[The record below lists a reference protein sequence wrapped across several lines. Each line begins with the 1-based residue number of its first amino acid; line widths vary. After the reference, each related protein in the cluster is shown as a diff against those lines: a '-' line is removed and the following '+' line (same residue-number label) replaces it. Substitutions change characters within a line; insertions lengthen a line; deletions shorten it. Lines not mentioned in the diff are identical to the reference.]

1 MLIEGAIV
9 AQKLTKRFDSFTAVN
24 GIDFSVKY
32 GECFGL
38 LGPNG
43 AGKTSTVKMIY
54 GFSPVTSGKL
64 YIFGEDI
71 MAGTREIK
79 SCLGIVSQED
89 NLDPEL
95 TVRENLL
102 VYASY
107 FRLDRK
113 AARARADEILSFMGL
128 EDKANEVVENL
139 SGGLKRRLT
148 IGRALINQPE
158 LLILDEPTTGLDP
171 YARRLVWQRL
181 RQLKENGT
189 TMLLTTHYL
198 EEASQLCDRLLI
210 LHHGEILE
218 QGSPAELVQKHVGR
232 EAVELGFS
240 QEAMARSVPSGNS
253 MQKGNASRFLP
264 QNNALTE
271 NQKIPDDLVDTFLK
285 WGGPLVKTHQVLGND
300 LIIFTQQGEFLSAKL
315 RKQAAAAKIPLA
327 YQRLRPAT
335 LEDVFLKLT
344 GEFLDT
350 AEGEEKE

>member
-1 MLIEGAIV
+1 MLIDDAIT
-9 AQKLTKRFDSFTAVN
+9 ARKLTKRFDSLTAVN
-24 GIDFSVKY
+24 GIDFSVHA

-64 YIFGEDI
+64 TVLGQDI
-71 MAGTREIK
+71 MAKPRGVKAR
-79 SCLGIVSQED
+79 LGVVAQED

-102 VYASY
+102 VYAAY
-107 FRLDRK
+107 FRLSRE
-113 AARARADEILSFMGL
+113 AARTRAAEILSFMGL
-128 EDKANEVVENL
+128 EDKTNEVVENL

-181 RQLKENGT
+181 RQLKESGT

-232 EAVELGFS
+232 EALELGLS
-240 QEAMARSVPSGNS
+240 PS
-253 MQKGNASRFLP
+253 
-264 QNNALTE
+264 QNNVTRE
-271 NQKIPDDLVDTFLK
+271 NHKIPKDWVDTFLS
-285 WGGPLVKTHQVLGND
+285 WGGPLVKSHQVLGDD

-315 RKQAAAAKIPLA
+315 RKRAVAAEISLSN
-327 YQRLRPAT
+327 QRLRPTT

-344 GEFLDT
+344 GESLDT